1 MRLTEALAVADE
13 HIRWLDRVCGH
24 HGLPPRS
31 HTRGQATEI
40 EYPAMGTT
48 WRALGFR
55 PKARVGHAE
64 LRAALAAAWLG
75 L

>member
-1 MRLTEALAVADE
+1 MNLTEALAVADE
-13 HIRWLDRVCGH
+13 HIRWLDSLGA
-24 HGLPPRS
+24 HGLPPRY
-31 HTRGQATEI
+31 HCPLTGRCAPEW
-40 EYPAMGTT
+40 PAFGTT
-48 WRALGFR
+48 YRALGFA